1 MAEWWKSMVQGIL
14 LTGLVIA
21 IVAGATAVVDGNPAP
36 TPELNQSGTTTEWPD
51 NEVSRSPSPS
61 PSPSVRPRADGEDSG
76 QWWILVALGA
86 VTIGVGVRMWLKR
99 RRAVVIEEPEDEEAG
114 QVLSTALKRLDDGE
128 VSDAVTECWRDL
140 ERLAAVHGV
149 QRGASEPA
157 HDFAGRLALT
167 LHLPAAELVVLGDLF
182 EQVWYS
188 TAVTSDEDVARARA
202 CLQALAAASS
212 GRW

>member
-1 MAEWWKSMVQGIL
+1 MVQGIL

-21 IVAGATAVVDGNPAP
+21 IVAGATAVVDGSPAP
-36 TPELNQSGTTTEWPD
+36 TPELNQSGMTTTEEPD
-51 NEVSRSPSPS
+51 NEVSTSPTSSPSLK
-61 PSPSVRPRADGEDSG
+61 PRADGVDSG
-76 QWWILVALGA
+76 QWWVLVALGV
-86 VTIGVGVRMWLKR
+86 VTIGVGVRMWLQR
-99 RRAVVIEEPEDEEAG
+99 RRRLVIEEPEDEEAG

-167 LHLPAAELVVLGDLF
+167 LHLPAAELAVLGNLF
-182 EQVWYS
+182 EQAWYS
-188 TAVTSDEDVARARA
+188 TAVTSDEDIARARA

>member
-1 MAEWWKSMVQGIL
+1 MVQGIL

-21 IVAGATAVVDGNPAP
+21 IVAGATAVVDGSPAP
-36 TPELNQSGTTTEWPD
+36 TPELNQSGMTTTEEPD
-51 NEVSRSPSPS
+51 NEVSTSPTPSPS
-61 PSPSVRPRADGEDSG
+61 LKPRADGVDSG
-76 QWWILVALGA
+76 QWWVLVALGV
-86 VTIGVGVRMWLKR
+86 VTIGVGVRMWLQR
-99 RRAVVIEEPEDEEAG
+99 RRRLVIEEPEDEEAG

-128 VSDAVTECWRDL
+128 VSDAATECWRDL

-167 LHLPAAELVVLGDLF
+167 LHLPAAELAVLGNLF
-182 EQVWYS
+182 EQAWYS
-188 TAVTSDEDVARARA
+188 TAVTSAEDIARARA

>member
-21 IVAGATAVVDGNPAP
+21 IVAGATAVVDGSPAP
-36 TPELNQSGTTTEWPD
+36 TPELNQSGMTTTEEPD
-51 NEVSRSPSPS
+51 NEVSTSPTPSPS
-61 PSPSVRPRADGEDSG
+61 LKPRADGVDSG
-76 QWWILVALGA
+76 QWWVLVALGV
-86 VTIGVGVRMWLKR
+86 VTIGVGVRMWLQR

-114 QVLSTALKRLDDGE
+114 QVLSTALKRLDEGE

-167 LHLPAAELVVLGDLF
+167 LHLPAAELAVLGNLF
-182 EQVWYS
+182 EQAWYS
-188 TAVTSDEDVARARA
+188 TAVTSDEDIARARA